1 MKHITFYFDVI
12 SPYAYLAFEHLPAA
26 LMGNSYSMT
35 YQPILFAGALN
46 HHGQLGPAEIP
57 PKRDWTYRQILWLAR
72 ELSIPLQFPAAHPFN
87 PLALQRF
94 AVAVS
99 KLGMPN
105 RITVERLFHHVW
117 RNGLAADDGGR
128 LQALIDE
135 LSPAQDPN
143 SPEVKAKLKSNTDEA
158 IAKGVFGVP
167 TFEVDGKLFFGLD
180 ALPMLAAYLK
190 GDAWFNDVN
199 WNIAAN
205 IPVAVSRKPDTL
217 TG

>member
-26 LMGNSYSMT
+26 LMGNSYSVT
-35 YQPILFAGALN
+35 YQPILFAGVLN

-87 PLALQRF
+87 PLALQRL
-94 AVAVS
+94 AVAAS
-99 KLGMPN
+99 KFGSPS
-105 RITVERLFHHVW
+105 RIAVERLFHHVW
-117 RNGLAADDGGR
+117 RNGLEASDATR
-128 LQALIDE
+128 LIDLIKE
-135 LSPAQDPN
+135 MSPALDPN
-143 SPEVKAKLKSNTDEA
+143 GPEIKAKLKTNTEEA

-180 ALPMLAAYLK
+180 ALPMLASYLQN
-190 GDAWFNDVN
+190 DPWFQSDE
-199 WNIAAN
+199 WEICKKIPIGIARGKN
-205 IPVAVSRKPDTL
+205 
-217 TG
+217 

>member
-1 MKHITFYFDVI
+1 M
-12 SPYAYLAFEHLPAA
+12 
-26 LMGNSYSMT
+26 
-35 YQPILFAGALN
+35 YQSS
-46 HHGQLGPAEIP
+46 Q
-57 PKRDWTYRQILWLAR
+57 T
-72 ELSIPLQFPAAHPFN
+72 AAHPFN

-99 KLGMPN
+99 KLGTPN

>member
-12 SPYAYLAFEHLPAA
+12 SPYAYLAFEHLPVA
-26 LMGNSYSMT
+26 LMGNSYSVT

-99 KLGMPN
+99 KLGTPN

-128 LQALIDE
+128 LQALID
-135 LSPAQDPN
+135 AQP
-143 SPEVKAKLKSNTDEA
+143 S
-158 IAKGVFGVP
+158 
-167 TFEVDGKLFFGLD
+167 
-180 ALPMLAAYLK
+180 AYLK
-190 GDAWFNDVN
+190 SKLDAQLYRFGTQPHFC
-199 WNIAAN
+199 IAYVIGCIKN
-205 IPVAVSRKPDTL
+205 FLSDGR
-217 TG
+217 